1 MKSILSTAKK
11 VAVIAGLLAAGAANA
26 ATVANGS
33 FEDTTQA
40 NGTWTIYN
48 SISGWNSSTLG
59 VEVRNNAVGTT
70 PFGNNFVELDTTGN
84 SSIAQIITTV
94 KNQMYELTFWYSPRI
109 NRTDAADNGISAFW
123 NGAQQGSTPTAQG
136 VGQAANNW
144 VLYKFLVTGTG
155 NDTLKFAATG
165 NSNSYGGNIDN
176 VALSAVPLPG
186 AALLFA
192 SSLLGF
198 IGASRRRK
206 V

>member
-1 MKSILSTAKK
+1 
-11 VAVIAGLLAAGAANA
+11 
-26 ATVANGS
+26 
-33 FEDTTQA
+33 
-40 NGTWTIYN
+40 
-48 SISGWNSSTLG
+48 
-59 VEVRNNAVGTT
+59 
-70 PFGNNFVELDTTGN
+70 
-84 SSIAQIITTV
+84 
-94 KNQMYELTFWYSPRI
+94 MYELSFWYSPRI
-109 NRTDAADNGISAFW
+109 NRTDATDNGISAFW

-136 VGQAANNW
+136 VGQAANDW